1 MFSDQIMLKLFSNDS
16 NEAEIQLVFNNTDK
30 VITMN
35 QQLFKY
41 YDTIVNPI
49 ALNENKTVIPYNL
62 QIFTYMSN
70 IILPYTTTII
80 TCNIDKYNYYIYIYV
95 YDVIITINHTE
106 YNEFIYK
113 SYFIDDDIEFILYP
127 DYTWTLLDRQKQSAT
142 DHENILL
149 DEKNYN
155 FRYINMHISES
166 HSLYFNY
173 NKNNCNLFNLK
184 YQKNNIVHE
193 LKYEYIADMSTAQ
206 FKDKL
211 IYNGVDIFVNSIKKQ
226 FNSKL
231 FDYGD
236 SKLMNDKF
244 TKTYLPNLYKKQTY
258 FIKKKNMCVNMMGFG
273 PWNMIST
280 MSIEKDLYL
289 K

>member
-1 MFSDQIMLKLFSNDS
+1 
-16 NEAEIQLVFNNTDK
+16 
-30 VITMN
+30 
-35 QQLFKY
+35 
-41 YDTIVNPI
+41 
-49 ALNENKTVIPYNL
+49 
-62 QIFTYMSN
+62 MSN
-70 IILPYTTTII
+70 IILPYTTRII

-127 DYTWTLLDRQKQSAT
+127 DYTWTLLDQQKQSAT

-155 FRYINMHISES
+155 FQYINAHMPEN

-173 NKNNCNLFNLK
+173 NNNNHILFNLK
-184 YQKNNIVHE
+184 YQNNNIIHE
-193 LKYEYIADMSTAQ
+193 FKYEYIADMSTAQ

-258 FIKKKNMCVNMMGFG
+258 FIKKNMCVNMMMGFG
-273 PWNMIST
+273 P
-280 MSIEKDLYL
+280 
-289 K
+289 